1 ILWLDGNTFGMD
13 SCKVGILEQRDKVS
27 LSSLLQCHHSRR
39 LEAQV
44 KQTTHLEVLCNFTNE
59 TLERQLANEQLGRL
73 LVSTNF
79 TKSDRSWTESMRLLY
94 TTSRLQT

>member
-1 ILWLDGNTFGMD
+1 MD
-13 SCKVGILEQRDKVS
+13 SCKPQQPPAMPSQQTIGSAGQSVQCPVS
-27 LSSLLQCHHSRR
+27 TSSRHGGQP
-39 LEAQV
+39 
-44 KQTTHLEVLCNFTNE
+44 THLEVLCNFTNE

-94 TTSRLQT
+94 TTGRLQT